1 MIVSSLNRLFFVLML
16 MPLAAVAQL
25 TIVPIEKKS
34 SAPELNKSRIS
45 QLSAM
50 NLPFWDD
57 FSFTQQQGVVN
68 DTLWETGKR
77 VWVNDGL
84 GIDPPSVMVAT
95 FDGLDSIG
103 KPYSVTDLLAK
114 GFADRMVSRKILLGE
129 VDETDRSTVFFSF
142 YYQIKG
148 RGELPDQ
155 DDNLSLWFLRS
166 DGTWVKVFEAGTTG
180 NPVTNKFNYVSL
192 AVNDPTFFH
201 NDFRFRFQ
209 NFARLSGPYDMWHV
223 DYVYL
228 NKGRVSGERS
238 MPDRTV
244 STNLS
249 PFFSTYT
256 SVPLVHY
263 RDTFPGISVK
273 PEIRLFGLLEN
284 NFQPFRYTTKAMV
297 TRRTETG
304 ITTDKI
310 VIEDDVPPVD
320 PQTGG
325 AVIIRPFEI
334 LKLTLQQPFPGER
347 VPSDADS
354 VHVKVTF
361 GLNSADD
368 NPLVYLPNYRPI
380 NFLRN
385 DTVST
390 EFFLTDFY
398 ARDDGKAEFGAGLN
412 EAGTQLAAGFDL
424 LKQGSDTLVAVDV
437 YFPQFGDQSNQ
448 SLSLRIWNS
457 TGKGPDEQLHQ
468 QSITVTRTEQNRFTR
483 YALSQP
489 VAVNG
494 RFFVG
499 WKQNATAVIPAGFD
513 KNNDS
518 GETIYFNTTG
528 EWVKNTQASGSL
540 MIRPVFGAGNG
551 VTDITGLSA
560 DRNSHPW
567 PNPNNGSFRLPGRAT
582 GIQVMGA
589 TGDHQGFRRSDEVTS
604 TLIDLLDTAPGLRI
618 IRWQEGGVVHTA
630 RVVIGRY

>member
-1 MIVSSLNRLFFVLML
+1 MTVNSLIRLFVVLMV

-25 TIVPIEKKS
+25 TIVPIEKNPS
-34 SAPELNKSRIS
+34 VSDLRTSRTS

-50 NLPFWDD
+50 PLPFWDD

-68 DTLWETGKR
+68 DTLWEAGKR

-114 GFADRMVSRKILLGE
+114 GFADRMVSRKIRLGDVAE
-129 VDETDRSTVFFSF
+129 ADRNTVFFSF

-166 DGTWVKVFEAGTTG
+166 DGTWVRVFETGNTG
-180 NPVTNKFNYVSL
+180 NPATNKFNYVSL
-192 AVNDPTFFH
+192 AVSDPVFFH

-228 NKGRVSGERS
+228 NKGRTTGERS

-244 STNLS
+244 STNLT

-284 NFQPFRYTTKAMV
+284 NFQPFRYTTRATV
-297 TRRTETG
+297 TQRTTSG
-304 ITTDKI
+304 IAVEKI
-310 VIEDDVPPVD
+310 VIADDVPPID

-347 VPSDADS
+347 INADADS

-368 NPLVYLPNYRPI
+368 NPLVYLPKYRPI

-385 DTVST
+385 DTVSA

-424 LKQGSDTLVAVDV
+424 LKQGSDTLVAVDI

-448 SLSLRIWNS
+448 SLSLRIWDS
-457 TGKGPDEQLHQ
+457 KGLGPDNQLHQ

-483 YALSQP
+483 YALTQP
-489 VAVNG
+489 VAVRG

-518 GETIYFNTTG
+518 GGTIYFNTTG

-540 MIRPVFGAGNG
+540 MVRPVFGEGNG
-551 VTDITGLSA
+551 VTDVTALPVERKSL
-560 DRNSHPW
+560 PW
-567 PNPNNGSFRLPGRAT
+567 PNPNSGSFRLPGGVT
-582 GIQVMGA
+582 GIQITGA
-589 TGDHQGFRRSDEVTS
+589 AGDHQGFRQTDDGGS
-604 TLIDLLDTAPGLRI
+604 TLIELVDSAPGMRI
-618 IRWQEGGVVHTA
+618 IRWQERGVVHTA
-630 RVVIGRY
+630 RLIIGRY